1 MAEQKITPEELKSLK
16 NIQDTQ
22 EALVLKF
29 GELEF
34 QIQNLELEKEKLV
47 EQLESYKNKEKK
59 LAEQLTEKYGKGTI
73 NVEKGTFQS

>member
-47 EQLESYKNKEKK
+47 GQLESYKNKEKK

>member
-34 QIQNLELEKEKLV
+34 QIQSLELQKEKLV
-47 EQLESYKNKEKK
+47 EQLESYKTKEKE
-59 LAEQLTEKYGKGTI
+59 LANQLSEKYGNGTI
-73 NVEKGTFQS
+73 NVEKGIFQS

>member
-47 EQLESYKNKEKK
+47 EQLENYKNKEKE
-59 LAEQLTEKYGKGTI
+59 LAGQLTDKYGKGTI
-73 NVEKGTFQS
+73 NIEKGTFQS

>member
-47 EQLESYKNKEKK
+47 GQLENYKNKEKK

>member
-1 MAEQKITPEELKSLK
+1 MAEQKITPEELKLLK

-47 EQLESYKNKEKK
+47 EQLENYKNKEKE
-59 LAEQLTEKYGKGTI
+59 LAGQLTDKYGKGTI
-73 NVEKGTFQS
+73 NIEKGTFQS

>member
-59 LAEQLTEKYGKGTI
+59 LAGQLTEKYGKGTI
-73 NVEKGTFQS
+73 NIEKGIFQS